1 MNAGMR
7 AYIVFTALALT
18 TPALADDCYVAGGK
32 MPGYHEIE
40 AMRSGPSPVLLIDD
54 ETLND
59 SEDVQ
64 LKLALDETGRM
75 ACVQFEYGQDRLKPQ
90 ALALAR
96 QWRFK
101 PYLVNGKPI
110 AAWFGQRVDVR
121 WRNPRPALRVPFPV
135 VRDWATLR
143 IRLEMSPGYMGCIG
157 TDIEIAGDGVLI
169 FEGEYRRGGHSL
181 TEWDHMRETDHLPP
195 AAVRA
200 LVERFRQADFF
211 WLHDS
216 YTGDM
221 QHAPY
226 GWISIAF
233 DGHKKRIRREDGRA
247 AGMPAE
253 VTALQEEIERLADR
267 DRRVAKVGCGE
278 S

>member
-7 AYIVFTALALT
+7 ATIVFAALALS
-18 TPALADDCYVAGGK
+18 TPALAVDCYVAGGK
-32 MPGYHEIE
+32 MPGHQEIA
-40 AMRSGPSPVLLIDD
+40 AMRSGPPPVLLIDD

-59 SEDVQ
+59 WDDVQ
-64 LKLALDETGRM
+64 LEFALDETGRVT
-75 ACVQFEYGQDRLKPQ
+75 CVQFEYGQERLQPQ

-101 PYLVNGKPI
+101 PYLVNGKPV

-121 WRNPRPALRVPFPV
+121 WRNPRPTQRVPFPD

-169 FEGEYRRGGHSL
+169 FESEYRRGARSL
-181 TEWDHMRETDHLPP
+181 TEWDHVRETDRLPTE
-195 AAVRA
+195 AVRA

-221 QHAPY
+221 QHVPH

-233 DGHKKRIRREDGRA
+233 DGHKKRIHDQDGRT

-253 VTALQEEIERLADR
+253 VSALQEEIERLADR
-267 DRRVAKVGCGE
+267 ERRVAKVGCGG